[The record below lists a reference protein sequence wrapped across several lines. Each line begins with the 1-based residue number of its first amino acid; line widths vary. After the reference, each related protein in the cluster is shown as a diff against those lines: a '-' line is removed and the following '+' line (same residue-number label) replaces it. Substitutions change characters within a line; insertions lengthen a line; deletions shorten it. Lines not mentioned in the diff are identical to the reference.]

1 MDIINKLE
9 NDYTQAFKNKNELVI
24 LVLRGL
30 KTAITNAEI
39 AKNREAL
46 TELEIIK
53 LFKTEVKRR
62 KDAILMYE
70 KGGRQDLADKER
82 QEVEIISQYLPAEL
96 GEDEIKKK
104 VIEVIEK
111 TGAKT
116 PAEAGKV
123 IGAVVKELGGNADG
137 GVVGQIVRSELSK

>member
-39 AKNREAL
+39 AKSRQAL
-46 TELEIIK
+46 SELEIIK

-62 KDAILMYE
+62 KDAVLMYE
-70 KGGRQDLADKER
+70 KGNRQDLADKEKS
-82 QEVEIISQYLPAEL
+82 EIEIISQYLPAEM
-96 GEDEIKKK
+96 GEDEIKIK
-104 VIEVIEK
+104 VIEVIK
-111 TGAKT
+111 KMGTTSQAD
-116 PAEAGKV
+116 AGKV
-123 IGAVVKELGGNADG
+123 IGAVMKELGSVADG
-137 GVVGQIVRSELSK
+137 SLVGQIVREELSK